1 MFKREKG
8 AAVKGS
14 LLFYISFPAAVN
26 HVRLAGL
33 NYFYRYIF
41 TMILTV
47 TLNPCI
53 DKSSIA
59 EKLKPESKL
68 RCTEVV
74 NEPGGGGINV
84 SKALQKLQVPTVALF
99 PAGGHNGNML
109 CSLLHEEHI
118 VFHAVDT
125 KVETRENWIVL
136 ENSTN
141 NQFRFTFPGRE
152 VQEETIITLVDEI
165 RSFAPSFVIASG
177 SLPPGLPDYFYGLI
191 VKNAKSVGAKC
202 IVDTSGP
209 ALQALK
215 DRGAY
220 LIKPNIGEL
229 CKMLDVEWLD
239 KEEVPHAAQ
248 QAIRDGFAELIAVS
262 MGADGAWLISE
273 TEQFFAAAPKVE
285 KRSTV
290 GAGDSMVAGMT
301 YMLRQNRSLKEV
313 LSFGVACGSAA
324 TMNEGTQLFKKEDAE
339 RLYASME

>member
-1 MFKREKG
+1 
-8 AAVKGS
+8 
-14 LLFYISFPAAVN
+14 
-26 HVRLAGL
+26 
-33 NYFYRYIF
+33 
-41 TMILTV
+41 MILTV

-53 DKSSIA
+53 DKSSAA
-59 EKLKPESKL
+59 EKMKPESKL
-68 RCTEVV
+68 RCSEVV

-84 SKALQKLQVPTVALF
+84 SKALQKLETASVALF

-109 CSLLHEEHI
+109 CSLLREAHI

-125 KVETRENWIVL
+125 KVETRENWVVL

-141 NQFRFTFPGRE
+141 NQYRFTFPGRA
-152 VQEETIITLVDEI
+152 VQEETIITLVDQI
-165 RSFAPSFVIASG
+165 RSFTPSFVIASG

-191 VKNAKSVGAKC
+191 VKHAKSVGARC

-215 DRGAY
+215 GKGAY

-229 CKMLDVEWLD
+229 CKMLDIEWLD
-239 KEEVPHAAQ
+239 KEEVPAAAQ
-248 QAIRDGFAELIAVS
+248 QAIRDGFAEMIAVS
-262 MGADGAWLISE
+262 MGPEGAWLISAAE
-273 TEQFFAAAPKVE
+273 KHFAVAPKVE
-285 KRSTV
+285 KKSTV

-301 YMLRQNRSLKEV
+301 YMLQQGRTLREV
-313 LSFGVACGSAA
+313 INFGVACGSAA